1 MNAILRHV
9 CDQQLHIVME
19 FQTRLDEKVLE
30 RAVRHI
36 LLSEPELGW
45 RWVEI
50 PRPVWR
56 TRKNLDSLPLF
67 MLVES
72 TDPQEELGVFLTT
85 PSDPGADPLLQVR
98 LFRGK
103 DDILALKVNHVV
115 CDGIGAKELAYH
127 LSEVYG
133 HLLRNETLS
142 VPSRRPHDRS
152 MRPIWR
158 RLDLSKRWRMR
169 RTALKAIRKSVR
181 PTSQWCLPF
190 TSRETKSR
198 RMLLKRFDSFRSESI
213 IGHCHSIK
221 VTIND
226 LFLAVLFESLF
237 EIIRPK
243 QGVSVPIQVAVDLR
257 RFAPEAGQKVANL
270 GGALF
275 PLFSVD
281 DASDH
286 EKFLLKVHQFM
297 EVLKQND
304 SALVSVPFI
313 EMTYGLLPFALTKR
327 KVEEGYEEMVKR
339 RSLPP
344 LFSNVGVL
352 EEGRLHFGDIIPSD
366 CYLTVPLAYPPLLI
380 IGLSSYQ
387 GRFTLSIGF
396 CSYGTDKKDIDRLF
410 DLMDSKLPK

>member
-1 MNAILRHV
+1 
-9 CDQQLHIVME
+9 
-19 FQTRLDEKVLE
+19 
-30 RAVRHI
+30 
-36 LLSEPELGW
+36 
-45 RWVEI
+45 
-50 PRPVWR
+50 
-56 TRKNLDSLPLF
+56 
-67 MLVES
+67 
-72 TDPQEELGVFLTT
+72 
-85 PSDPGADPLLQVR
+85 
-98 LFRGK
+98 
-103 DDILALKVNHVV
+103 
-115 CDGIGAKELAYH
+115 
-127 LSEVYG
+127 
-133 HLLRNETLS
+133 
-142 VPSRRPHDRS
+142 

-158 RLDLSKRWRMR
+158 RLDLSKRWRLR
-169 RTALKAIRKSVR
+169 RTALKAIRKPAM

-198 RMLLKRFDSFRSESI
+198 RMLLKRFDSYRSKSI
-213 IGHCHSIK
+213 IDHCHSNK
-221 VTIND
+221 VTVND

-243 QGVSVPIQVAVDLR
+243 QGVPVPIQVAVDLR

-297 EVLKQND
+297 EAKKQND
-304 SALVSVPFI
+304 SALVSVPYI
-313 EMTYGLLPFALTKR
+313 EMTYGLLPFGMTKR

-352 EEGRLHFGDIIPSD
+352 EAGRLHFGEIVPSD

-380 IGLSSYQ
+380 MGLSSYQ

-396 CSYGTDKKDIDRLF
+396 CSYGTDKKDIERLF
-410 DLMDSKLPK
+410 DLMDSKLPS